1 MLISLIFNGFF
12 YAYEQFLLKKHS
24 INPMQ
29 MVGYEG
35 IFGLILIT
43 IITTILS
50 FIPCHFGEKTC
61 VFDSEDQPFIELPF
75 VFFKELF
82 DHIELLIMVIAGL
95 SLLAVY
101 NLNGLRITKMFDA
114 LTRSLLNITKTSAVW
129 VVGIIITIIA
139 NGNEDFKI
147 ESLNV
152 GVNLV
157 KAVGFSVIIVGTM
170 IYNKLIF
177 KQYFAKE

>member
-1 MLISLIFNGFF
+1 M
-12 YAYEQFLLKKHS
+12 
-24 INPMQ
+24 
-29 MVGYEG
+29 
-35 IFGLILIT
+35 
-43 IITTILS
+43 
-50 FIPCHFGEKTC
+50 
-61 VFDSEDQPFIELPF
+61 
-75 VFFKELF
+75 
-82 DHIELLIMVIAGL
+82 

-139 NGNEDFKI
+139 NDNADYKI

-157 KAVGFSVIIVGTM
+157 KAVGFTVIIVGTM

>member
-1 MLISLIFNGFF
+1 
-12 YAYEQFLLKKHS
+12 
-24 INPMQ
+24 
-29 MVGYEG
+29 
-35 IFGLILIT
+35 
-43 IITTILS
+43 
-50 FIPCHFGEKTC
+50 
-61 VFDSEDQPFIELPF
+61 
-75 VFFKELF
+75 
-82 DHIELLIMVIAGL
+82 MVIAGL

-139 NGNEDFKI
+139 NGNEDYKI

-157 KAVGFSVIIVGTM
+157 KAVGFTVIIFGTM

-177 KQYFAKE
+177 KQYFAIE

>member
-1 MLISLIFNGFF
+1 
-12 YAYEQFLLKKHS
+12 
-24 INPMQ
+24 
-29 MVGYEG
+29 
-35 IFGLILIT
+35 
-43 IITTILS
+43 
-50 FIPCHFGEKTC
+50 
-61 VFDSEDQPFIELPF
+61 
-75 VFFKELF
+75 
-82 DHIELLIMVIAGL
+82 MVIAGL

-139 NGNEDFKI
+139 NGNEDYKI

-157 KAVGFSVIIVGTM
+157 
-170 IYNKLIF
+170 
-177 KQYFAKE
+177 

>member
-1 MLISLIFNGFF
+1 MS
-12 YAYEQFLLKKHS
+12 
-24 INPMQ
+24 
-29 MVGYEG
+29 
-35 IFGLILIT
+35 
-43 IITTILS
+43 
-50 FIPCHFGEKTC
+50 
-61 VFDSEDQPFIELPF
+61 
-75 VFFKELF
+75 
-82 DHIELLIMVIAGL
+82 IAGL

-139 NGNEDFKI
+139 NDNADYKI

-157 KAVGFSVIIVGTM
+157 KAVGFTVIIVGTM